1 MPLNQTCR
9 QAQSAEAEQWLAG
22 RDRLKDQIGPTWV
35 DFAKALGTNFVRW
48 AGAGGWT
55 VDANQLLSMEVDKAL
70 QRSTG
75 IIPALCQR
83 ALRRRAGPLLL
94 QRGEHRRRSPPYSGG
109 TPSDDQ
115 TPWRTFEETG
125 PEDKDGSW
133 RYRHAR
139 GTYTYCLPA
148 ANDSEAVQYI
158 GAVAFHSWGGASPKD
173 YRAWSDLA
181 DRLKLPLLDTELG
194 VDLRAKPHAGELPR
208 GICAGQPRGAA
219 GAGSG

>member
-1 MPLNQTCR
+1 MIK
-9 QAQSAEAEQWLAG
+9 
-22 RDRLKDQIGPTWV
+22 RLGAHLK
-35 DFAKALGTNFVRW
+35 KLGLKTKMVL
-48 AGAGGWT
+48 G
-55 VDANQLLSMEVDKAL
+55 D
-70 QRSTG
+70 TG
-75 IIPALCQR
+75 
-83 ALRRRAGPLLL
+83 
-94 QRGEHRRRSPPYSGG
+94 S
-109 TPSDDQ
+109 
-115 TPWRTFEETG
+115 
-125 PEDKDGSW
+125 
-133 RYRHAR
+133 AR

-148 ANDSEAVQYI
+148 ANDPEAVQYI